1 VPKVYYLNNHL
12 EKFRNKSEIKFNID
26 EIEGLAQ
33 YGNLYKEDKKTTKIF
48 TKCFKNK
55 ESYKELLEKL
65 PSHIDRLGKF
75 YLITAYWIAYTN
87 YYHYDNF
94 HDEMGKMLEGIDEY
108 TILLNSPHFCKKVF
122 YYLDSLELAENK
134 VRSINSN

>member
-1 VPKVYYLNNHL
+1 MSKVVYLNSHL
-12 EKFRNKSEIKFNID
+12 EKFRKKSDIKFNID
-26 EIEGLAQ
+26 EIERLAN
-33 YGNLYKEDKKTTKIF
+33 YNNLFKEDKKTTKIF

-55 ESYKELLEKL
+55 ETYKELLEKL
-65 PSHIDRLGKF
+65 PNNVDRLGKF

-108 TILLNSPHFCKKVF
+108 TILLNRPHFCKKVF
-122 YYLDSLELAENK
+122 YYLDSLELAENN